1 VLEAALLGDL
11 GTYLPHLLNRQ
22 DKNTMQHSI
31 ETRVPFLDPDVVAL
45 ALDLPL
51 EARATPERKGVLRDL
66 ARIHLPRGVANR
78 TKLGFGFDVRRY
90 LRGAARPEFL
100 ADGRLRET
108 LGVPAEEWSAAV
120 ADLSSAHA
128 LRLWT
133 GEVWCR
139 LFLEG
144 EDDAAVEAALWR

>member
-1 VLEAALLGDL
+1 
-11 GTYLPHLLNRQ
+11 
-22 DKNTMQHSI
+22 MQHSI

-45 ALDLPL
+45 SLNLPL

-66 ARIHLPRGVANR
+66 ARAHLPRGVASR

-90 LRGAARPEFL
+90 LDGAARPDFL
-100 ADGRLRET
+100 ADGRLRDA
-108 LGVPAEEWSAAV
+108 LAVPADEWRAGV
-120 ADLSSAHA
+120 AHLSSAHA

-139 LFLEG
+139 LFLDG